1 MRMPGDSLETAGL
14 GVPGVGMLPVGVAS
28 AEMGTLAAMG
38 ALAVMGVFAAVMAS
52 TAVVVS
58 AGAVAW
64 TLAATMVV
72 MPSAVV

>member
-1 MRMPGDSLETAGL
+1 MGIPGDSLETAGL

-28 AEMGTLAAMG
+28 AAMVT
-38 ALAVMGVFAAVMAS
+38 LAVMGAFAAVMAS
-52 TAVVVS
+52 TAVVAS

>member
-1 MRMPGDSLETAGL
+1 
-14 GVPGVGMLPVGVAS
+14 
-28 AEMGTLAAMG
+28 
-38 ALAVMGVFAAVMAS
+38 MAS